1 MPDDRQYRQRYY
13 TVSILRPEAAVFH
26 SSVSR
31 LHSGVLL
38 KTAINSVCSKFMQ
51 TDACILFDEG
61 AHKSFI
67 TERLACDLHVQ
78 RTGTVSLHIAA
89 CGEKNDKLRHVD
101 TATISYSC
109 EFAAF
114 KEHGTRTSGYS

>member
-1 MPDDRQYRQRYY
+1 
-13 TVSILRPEAAVFH
+13 
-26 SSVSR
+26 
-31 LHSGVLL
+31 
-38 KTAINSVCSKFMQ
+38 MQ

-67 TERLACDLHVQ
+67 TETLVCDLHVQ

-109 EFAAF
+109 EF
-114 KEHGTRTSGYS
+114 EHPVTASEQFDISMLIGADKYCDVIQDKVIRGDRHTAVKSKT